1 MTSLAASIVRL
12 WVILYTV
19 GLEASVRERIR
30 QEVEADLWEQ
40 VNGKDASNRPIREA
54 MKMVLRLILGIP
66 DDIQRMMEEA
76 GSGGL
81 SMGTKKTLG
90 VVMRRKLWLTF
101 LVMVGVSLSFLFLG
115 IAVFIVGIIIVAV
128 QPRRVQQALNRL

>member
-1 MTSLAASIVRL
+1 
-12 WVILYTV
+12 V

-66 DDIQRMMEEA
+66 DDIQRMMEEP

>member
-66 DDIQRMMEEA
+66 DDIQRMMEEP